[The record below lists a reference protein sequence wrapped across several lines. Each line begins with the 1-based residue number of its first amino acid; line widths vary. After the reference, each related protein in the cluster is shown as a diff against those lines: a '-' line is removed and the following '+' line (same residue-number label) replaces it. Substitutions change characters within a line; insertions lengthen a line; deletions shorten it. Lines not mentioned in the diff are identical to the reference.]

1 MAYRDHLITTME
13 QLQSLYGEKM
23 GASVI
28 KEIDHISDGYRKL
41 IEAAPFVATATRGP
55 GLLAQ
60 RRRRG
65 FRTDPRR
72 QDARYTRPAR

>member
-23 GASVI
+23 GPRSSRRSTTSMTVIATDRDRAIRGAS
-28 KEIDHISDGYRKL
+28 HLR
-41 IEAAPFVATATRGP
+41 TRGP

-60 RRRRG
+60 K
-65 FRTDPRR
+65 
-72 QDARYTRPAR
+72 